1 MRQFRIFLSVLPA
14 MLLSWASTTAYA
26 HRVAAVNDQGVT
38 IYYNYKYT
46 DNGTELEVTYR
57 GSSSYSEY
65 NEYSGEVVI
74 PESVTDN
81 GTTYPVTGIGFYA
94 FAGSDLSSVTIPSTV
109 TEIGYGSFSGCAKLT
124 GVDIPN
130 TVTTLGGNAFSNCSL
145 LESVAIGSSVTTI
158 SQYAFAHCPKLKE
171 ITIPNTVTTIEED
184 AFYQCT
190 GLVSVV
196 IGSGVTTIGI
206 GAFNVCRN
214 LTSVTILRRDPP
226 SLENQSTESTF
237 INCANA
243 TLYVPYGCK
252 SNYESV
258 NCWKKFKVISELPQ
272 PRLPMPTITFT
283 DGKLSFADEVEGVTF
298 QYGIYQQYEQT
309 TSSTEPI
316 AFPFN
321 HVYIVQ
327 ALAMKEGWLNSG
339 IAEITVDLSDL
350 KGDANG
356 DGIISIADITIIL
369 ENILNQ

>member
-1 MRQFRIFLSVLPA
+1 MKQFRILLSVLPA

-38 IYYNYKYT
+38 IYYNYKS
-46 DNGTELEVTYR
+46 NGTELEVTYQ

-74 PESVTDN
+74 PDSVTYN

-94 FAGSDLSSVTIPSTV
+94 FAESDISSVTIPSTV
-109 TEIGYGSFSGCAKLT
+109 TDIGYGSFSGCAKLT

-130 TVTTLGGNAFSNCSL
+130 TVTTLKSEAFFNCSQ
-145 LESVAIGSSVTTI
+145 LESVTIGSGVTTI
-158 SQYAFAHCPKLKE
+158 SQYAFAYCSKLKE
-171 ITIPNTVTTIEED
+171 FTIPNTVTTIEHN

-196 IGSGVTTIGI
+196 IGSGVSTIGSS
-206 GAFNVCRN
+206 AFHICNK
-214 LTSVTILRRDPP
+214 LTSVTVLRQIPP
-226 SLENQSTESTF
+226 SLVGDWVDFTF
-237 INCANA
+237 SNRANA

-258 NCWKKFKVISELPQ
+258 NYWKEFKVISELPQ
-272 PRLPMPTITFT
+272 PRLPMPTITFA

-298 QYGIYQQYEQT
+298 LYGIYQQYEQT

>member
-14 MLLSWASTTAYA
+14 LLLSLASTTAYA

-145 LESVAIGSSVTTI
+145 LESVAIGSGVTTI
-158 SQYAFAHCPKLKE
+158 SQYAFAYCPKLKE
-171 ITIPNTVTTIEED
+171 ITIPNTVTTIEHN

-196 IGSGVTTIGI
+196 IGSGVTTIGTS
-206 GAFNVCRN
+206 AFYVCDN
-214 LTSVTILRRDPP
+214 LTSVTILRQQPP
-226 SLENQSTESTF
+226 SLEGYTDFTF
-237 INCANA
+237 SNRANA

-252 SNYESV
+252 SNYQSANYWEE
-258 NCWKKFKVISELPQ
+258 FKQIKELPQ
-272 PRLPMPTITFT
+272 PQLPTPTITYA
-283 DGKLSFADEVEGVTF
+283 DGKLTFADEVEGVTF
-298 QYGIYQQYEQT
+298 NYGIYQRYEQT

-327 ALAMKEGWLNSG
+327 ALAMKEGWRSSG

>member
-14 MLLSWASTTAYA
+14 LLLSLASTTAYA
-26 HRVAAVNDQGVT
+26 HRVEAVNAQGVT
-38 IYYNYKYT
+38 IYYNYK
-46 DNGTELEVTYR
+46 NGTELEVTYR
-57 GSSSYSEY
+57 GSSSYSQY

-74 PESVTDN
+74 PESVTYN
-81 GTTYPVTGIGFYA
+81 GTTYPVTGIGFCA

-109 TEIGYGSFSGCAKLT
+109 TDIDNGAFKNCAMLT

-130 TVTTLGGNAFSNCSL
+130 SVTTLKSEAFYNCSQ
-145 LESVAIGSSVTTI
+145 LESVTIGSGVTTI
-158 SQYAFAHCPKLKE
+158 SQYAFAYCPKLKE
-171 ITIPNTVTTIEED
+171 ITIPNTVTTIEHD

-196 IGSGVTTIGI
+196 IGSGVTTIGT
-206 GAFNVCRN
+206 GAFYVCDN
-214 LTSVTILRRDPP
+214 LTSVTILRQDPP
-226 SLENQSTESTF
+226 SLDGQWTESTF
-237 INCANA
+237 SNRANA

-252 SNYESV
+252 SNYQSANYWEE
-258 NCWKKFKVISELPQ
+258 FKQIKELPQ
-272 PRLPMPTITFT
+272 PQLPMPTITFA

-298 QYGIYQQYEQT
+298 QYGIFQEYVQT

-321 HVYIVQ
+321 PVYIVR
-327 ALAMKEGWLNSG
+327 ALAMKEGWRNSG